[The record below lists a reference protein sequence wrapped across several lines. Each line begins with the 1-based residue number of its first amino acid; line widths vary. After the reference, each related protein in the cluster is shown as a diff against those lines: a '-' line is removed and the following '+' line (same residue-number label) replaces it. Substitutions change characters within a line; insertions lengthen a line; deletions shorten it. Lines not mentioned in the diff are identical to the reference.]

1 MSTKKI
7 QILCGIA
14 AALCA
19 ISLGGCGWVQA
30 RDRYHQS
37 LNDYRAC
44 LAANGA
50 NTQACEGKRVLMETD
65 EHVWNSM
72 FGNANNANDANAKCQ
87 SYGAKPGDPAYV
99 QCRAQLDAAATQ
111 ASATYSASQPRY
123 DPYHDDPLYRAF
135 MNSK

>member
-7 QILCGIA
+7 QNLCGIAAA

-19 ISLGGCGWVQA
+19 ISLGGCGLMQA
-30 RDRYHQS
+30 RDRYVQS

-65 EHVWNSM
+65 EHVLNS
-72 FGNANNANDANAKCQ
+72 AANDANAKCQ

-123 DPYHDDPLYRAF
+123 DPLGHDDPASPWYRR
-135 MNSK
+135 